1 MSLLLHALV
10 MLFAIAAPNMPSM
23 PIASNPISDALRKV
37 AARHGDAIV
46 SAAKL
51 MPASKYDYRPTPAQR
66 SFGELVVHIV
76 TDARITCSAIAGTE
90 VEAKEKLG
98 ATDPK
103 EKLIA
108 ALQTAI
114 ERCDSAMAHVTD
126 DALDDTVVYYDES
139 ALRVQALV
147 GIADDWADHYAQQAI
162 YLRLNGILPP
172 TAKPSA
178 SSTTTSSSQNA
189 TTRDGQRDFDFEI
202 GTWAIHMKR
211 LAHPLSGSSDWMSP
225 EGYSHIV
232 RKVWNGGASLA
243 ELENDRPTSHFD
255 GLMLRMYNPQSH
267 EWSIYWGSS
276 KTGTLDSPLVGHFTN
291 GRGEFFQH
299 DTYQGKPILVRVVY
313 SDITPTTFHTEQ
325 AYSAD
330 DGKTWETNLS
340 QSFTRKKA

>member
-10 MLFAIAAPNMPSM
+10 MLFTIAAPITPSM
-23 PIASNPISDALRKV
+23 PNASNPISDALRKV
-37 AARHGDAIV
+37 AAGHGDGIV
-46 SAAKL
+46 AAAKL

-76 TDARITCSAIAGTE
+76 TDARITCSAIAGTK
-90 VEAKEKLG
+90 VDAKEKLD

-103 EKLIA
+103 EKLVA

-126 DALDDTVVYYDES
+126 GALDDTVVYYDET

-178 SSTTTSSSQNA
+178 SSATTSSSSSA

-202 GTWAIHMKR
+202 GAWAISMKR
-211 LAHPLSGSSDWMSP
+211 LAHPLSGSSEWVSP

-255 GLMLRMYNPQSH
+255 GLMLRMYNPESR

-291 GRGEFFQH
+291 GRGEFFQR

-313 SDITPTTFHTEQ
+313 SDIAPTSFHTEQ

-340 QSFTRKKA
+340 QTFTRK

>member
-1 MSLLLHALV
+1 
-10 MLFAIAAPNMPSM
+10 MLFAIAGPTAKME
-23 PIASNPISDALRKV
+23 SNPTSDALRKV
-37 AARHGDAIV
+37 AARHGEAIV
-46 SAAKL
+46 AAAKL

-66 SFGELVVHIV
+66 SFGELLVHIV
-76 TDARITCSAIAGTE
+76 GDARITCSAIAGTK
-90 VEAKEKLG
+90 VEAQDKLA

-103 EKLIA
+103 ETLVA
-108 ALQTAI
+108 ALQTSI
-114 ERCDSAMAHVTD
+114 TRCDSAMAHVTD
-126 DALDDTVVYYDES
+126 ATLGDTVTYYDEP

-162 YLRLNGILPP
+162 YLRLNEILPP

-178 SSTTTSSSQNA
+178 SSATTSSSSSS

-202 GTWAIHMKR
+202 GTWAIRMKR
-211 LAHPLSGSSDWMSP
+211 LAHPLSGSSEWVSP
-225 EGYSHIV
+225 DGYSHIV

-243 ELENDRPTSHFD
+243 ELENDRPAAHFD
-255 GLMLRMYNPQSH
+255 GLMLRMYDPQSH

-276 KTGTLDSPLVGHFTN
+276 KTGTLDAPLIGHFAN

-313 SDITPTTFHTEQ
+313 SDITPASFHTEQ

-340 QSFTRKKA
+340 QTFTRNKA